1 MTFEC
6 FVQFPVSLELIV
18 DALGPKR
25 ILDGNPSFEHLKFVS
40 EDTESPPSHIIK
52 SDMAQNPVEK
62 EHNLGPST

>member
-25 ILDGNPSFEHLKFVS
+25 ILGGNPSFEHLKFVFPLRGYRVTAFPHHKVRYGS
-40 EDTESPPSHIIK
+40 K
-52 SDMAQNPVEK
+52 SCGKRA
-62 EHNLGPST
+62 